1 WQGKLMTE
9 LATDD
14 VHEILWELSE
24 LDFRPEFLSLNM
36 HLRLIEGDSA
46 LKKHKIHVG
55 HCFPQGQ
62 YNQCWIAQLPDA
74 HHGLAESSWIRQAPF
89 ICLLHHVISTW
100 RGCLES
106 IWVEKNR
113 YTEDM
118 LVCLL
123 QQMTLFYCQS
133 FHQAFGQAPTLP

>member
-1 WQGKLMTE
+1 WHGKSMTE
-9 LATDD
+9 LTTDD

-24 LDFRPEFLSLNM
+24 LGFRLEFLSLDM

-55 HCFPQGQ
+55 HCFPRGQ
-62 YNQCWIAQLPDA
+62 YDQCWIAQLPDT
-74 HHGLAESSWIRQAPF
+74 HRGLAESSWMCQAPF
-89 ICLLHHVISTW
+89 ICLLHRVISTW

-118 LVCLL
+118 LACLL

-133 FHQAFGQAPTLP
+133 FHQAFG